1 MTEREAID
9 DDWHR
14 CFIALVPD
22 AATRDALA
30 ALPIGSAA
38 RRVAVDQ
45 LHMTVAFLG
54 SVAPSTGVILAQR
67 LGSVL
72 APLAAQRAEPS
83 EYWPSAAHP
92 RLVVL
97 PFAAGNGLAEL
108 EVRVRE
114 LVGSLG
120 LPVDDHRPF
129 RPHITLARF
138 ARSARPAR
146 GAGTGLGRAAPHVAA
161 PAEQA
166 RLEVIPRFDTLT
178 LYSST
183 LHAMAHATARWR
195 RWRCRRLE
203 TQLGRFDDGVKPRR
217 AEGSKARWRPR
228 CQREGARVST
238 RSTEVDARAIDVR
251 TLRYA
256 AARSSAR
263 SISSTWSCS
272 ATSDSRCATLMM
284 AVFGSFSVSNR

>member
-1 MTEREAID
+1 MTEREAIED
-9 DDWHR
+9 DSDRCWHR

-30 ALPIGSAA
+30 ALPVGPAA

-54 SVAPSTGVILAQR
+54 SVEPCTGAILAQR

-92 RLVVL
+92 RLVVV
-97 PFAAGNGLAEL
+97 PFAVDNGLAEL
-108 EVRVRE
+108 EGRVRA
-114 LVGSLG
+114 LVGAMG

-138 ARSARPAR
+138 ARSARSARPAR
-146 GAGTGLGRAAPHVAA
+146 EASGGLGRAALPGAA
-161 PAEQA
+161 PPEQA
-166 RLEVIPRFDTLT
+166 TLEVIPRFDTLT

-183 LHAMAHATARWR
+183 LARH
-195 RWRCRRLE
+195 
-203 TQLGRFDDGVKPRR
+203 
-217 AEGSKARWRPR
+217 
-228 CQREGARVST
+228 GARY
-238 RSTEVDARAIDVR
+238 RALASVAVP
-251 TLRYA
+251 A
-256 AARSSAR
+256 A
-263 SISSTWSCS
+263 
-272 ATSDSRCATLMM
+272 
-284 AVFGSFSVSNR
+284 